1 MMKYTPKQQ
10 EPKLT
15 DTEVMEEACTILS
28 DNLPLTADGYV
39 CTGNDLWQ
47 ILLGV
52 SAKKTTMAPRS
63 HGGPHGL
70 GHLPRDV
77 CELGG
82 CTE

>member
-1 MMKYTPKQQ
+1 MKYTPKQS

-15 DTEVMEEACTILS
+15 DTEVMEEACTILN

-52 SAKKTTMAPRS
+52 SAKQTTMAPQK
-63 HGGPHGL
+63 
-70 GHLPRDV
+70 GHLSRDM

-82 CTE
+82 CAE